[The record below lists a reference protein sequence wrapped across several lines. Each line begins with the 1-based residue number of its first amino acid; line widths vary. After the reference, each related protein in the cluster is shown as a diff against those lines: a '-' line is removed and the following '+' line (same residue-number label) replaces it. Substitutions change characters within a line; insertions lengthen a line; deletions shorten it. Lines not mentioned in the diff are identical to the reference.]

1 MEDQVGIGRNLTNG
15 ALTVCEMGRDMKRA
29 LTAFFHAHHALVP
42 AFDDFA
48 DAKDNGER
56 ASAVDGG
63 VEFLTVV
70 EEAFLIYFDQSAFNG
85 FATGAELSVC
95 DLEFCRHFCHY
106 ISI

>member
-1 MEDQVGIGRNLTNG
+1 MEDQVGVGWDLSNG
-15 ALTVCEMGRDMKRA
+15 ALSISEMGGDVKRT
-29 LTAFFHAHHALVP
+29 LTAFFHAHHALIP
-42 AFDDFA
+42 AFDHFS
-48 DAKDNGER
+48 DAEDDGER